1 MRPRV
6 DPSCFVHSSAII
18 IGDVELAAGCS
29 VWPQAVIR
37 ADTTSIR
44 IGEGSNVQDG
54 VVVHCSEGFPVKIGK
69 DVSLG
74 HSCVVH
80 GATIGDRVIV
90 GMHATVMNGAVIG
103 EGSVVGACALVKEG
117 MAVPPKSL
125 VLGIPGKIA
134 RSGDESLGESA
145 LANANAYKF
154 LRDRYKKGEF
164 ISYRQEGKA

>member
-6 DPSCFVHSSAII
+6 DPSCFVHGSAVI

-54 VVVHCSEGFPVKIGK
+54 AVIHCSEGFPVRIGK

-80 GATIGDRVIV
+80 GATIEDRVIV
-90 GMHATVMNGAVIG
+90 GMHATVMNGATIG
-103 EGSVVGACALVKEG
+103 QGSIIGANALVREG

-125 VLGIPGKIA
+125 VLGIPGKVV
-134 RSGDESLGESA
+134 RSGDESLAVSA
-145 LANANAYKF
+145 AANAESYKR
-154 LRDRYKKGEF
+154 LRDQHMKGEF
-164 ISYRQEGKA
+164 VEHRAGEFA